1 MSLLRRVLEMVA
13 LVLRGNNKM
22 KTGKEGKNL
31 IKKYEGFRSHAY
43 VCPAGVNTI
52 GFGTTRINGKP
63 VPENMKITLD
73 EANVFLDA
81 DLYDFEN
88 GISSLVKVE
97 LNQNQFDALVCFVY
111 NIGLGAFKKSTLLRK
126 LNSEDFDGASKEFL
140 RWNKAG
146 GKVLPGLVRRRES
159 EMNLFLKEV

>member
-1 MSLLRRVLEMVA
+1 
-13 LVLRGNNKM
+13 M

-52 GFGTTRINGKP
+52 GFGTTVINGKP
-63 VPENMKITLD
+63 VPEGMKITLD

-88 GISSLVKVE
+88 GINSLVKVD

-126 LNSEDFDGASKEFL
+126 LNGEDFDGASKEFL